1 MVGVGLF
8 RGGAAAV
15 SRGSG
20 ALAVVVVVAGAVAE
34 GTASKPW
41 PPASTRSW

>member
-20 ALAVVVVVAGAVAE
+20 ALAVVAVGGAVAE

-41 PPASTRSW
+41 PPASTPSW